1 MTESNTHLVRTKH
14 GRMVHKRGCS
24 YASWG
29 KPWVWAEGKG
39 HSEIVLSTIGLG
51 VGFCKRCEPLVDLPA
66 DREVMPLREGT
77 CATHGEYNNFSGRC
91 LACIPAGD
99 LLKRGDA

>member
-1 MTESNTHLVRTKH
+1 MSSEQARDVLVADHPDMPVIDR
-14 GRMVHKRGCS
+14 R
-24 YASWG
+24 
-29 KPWVWAEGKG
+29 VWAEGKG